1 MKTTNRIIA
10 LPAVLALLLCFL
22 PTTIVMPASAL
33 SIPSDSQVSVA
44 TWNDF
49 REALM
54 SPDVTDVYVAE
65 GVTIQHTFDAD
76 REIES
81 DVRVDVVGTKR
92 LKIDGSVE
100 FTGSINDTGLI
111 CIWESSCSLTVCGSG
126 SLVYRLRHGVD
137 GDVIHIEEGNLFY
150 LSGGTLTI
158 QDNVQIS
165 LHFGWVDANHVFEQ
179 APIGGVRGKV
189 NIEGGI
195 ISGHTILSQGIDWT
209 VSGGFF
215 DCAAQYDYDMAIS
228 SGSMNISGGS
238 FEGGIYYSGNSVILR
253 EGAKWISADGNCY
266 DTVQSRQAGLAW
278 KCGFAIQEP
287 TVSDGMV
294 TKDLGTIAAGMHY
307 PIRFSANS
315 MGYSRPSWN
324 LSTESH
330 LYVYDGNRQLV
341 EHLVAAGST
350 PVDYNLNSLAAG
362 DYSLVETVMMK
373 KGDKEVTSTSH
384 TFTVTVTDSI
394 QRLTRAE
401 VYEIQRPAPGQ
412 HPDFTCDLDNPPH
425 CTTPVIRWYALDA
438 HGTKGAAMT
447 ANDTFKE
454 NTVYRVE
461 ILLNTIGDRVF
472 DFYDD
477 EAYVWFNREDGH
489 FYYPEQNDFTSVILY
504 ADYDT
509 ANCITDINIIDVQY
523 PIPGETPDTDFL
535 TVDPVGA
542 SKSGTQ
548 IEWYYETNPGT
559 SAAGFAR
566 LDGTFRADRRHQ
578 AYVPV
583 ETKDGY
589 WFATDN
595 QGDLAVNVTFDGEPM
610 DFAYATDPY
619 TDDGAVSAIEVA
631 HTFERAQE
639 VDGVFIDGMWLTDGQ
654 YLDSANWGIKTEE
667 TVDKEAGYAYY
678 NDGVLTLHN
687 FSWYT
692 RGDYN
697 AIDSYNPLII
707 KAEGESR
714 LTSFSN
720 GIVANDTLTLEGD
733 GSLRLYS
740 SGEGLFAI
748 GDMTVESGEWYV
760 IDDKYDGMWLYSSL
774 TVNGGTLDVYGPQCG
789 INGDD
794 FPPVTV
800 NGGTLIARAAVDYA
814 IGWCDTEIADGAKVT
829 VGTYDSDT
837 LAPWDGVTDFAEYA
851 YVEIA
856 FEGDALLGDL
866 NFDGVVNMMDALL
879 LYGGTGGARNLTP
892 EQAAVADVSGDGT
905 VNMMDALLL
914 YKVAS
919 GA

>member
-1 MKTTNRIIA
+1 MKHATKWIA
-10 LPAVLALLLCFL
+10 LLAVLWMLMSLIPLGA
-22 PTTIVMPASAL
+22 VSAVGAG
-33 SIPSDSQVSVA
+33 VSVA
-44 TWNDF
+44 TWKDF

-100 FTGSINDTGLI
+100 FTGSINETGLI
-111 CIWESSCSLTVCGSG
+111 CLWESSCSLTVCGSG
-126 SLVYRLRHGVD
+126 SLFYWLRHGVD

-158 QDNVQIS
+158 QDDVQIF
-165 LHFGWVDANHVFEQ
+165 LKFGWVEANHVFEQ
-179 APIGGVRGKV
+179 SPIGGVRGKV

-195 ISGHTILSQGIDWT
+195 ISGHTIFSEGIDWT

-294 TKDLGTIAAGMHY
+294 TKDLGTIVAGMHY

-315 MGYSRPSWN
+315 LGYSLLSWN

-350 PVDYNLNSLAAG
+350 PVDYDLNSLAAG

-384 TFTVTVTDSI
+384 TFTFTVTDSI

-412 HPDFTCDLDNPPH
+412 NPDFTCDLDNPPH

-472 DFYDD
+472 DFNDD
-477 EAYVWFNREDGH
+477 EAYVWINREDGH

-523 PIPGETPDTDFL
+523 PIGGKTPDTEVIV
-535 TVDPVGA
+535 TNRAYAVPYSNG
-542 SKSGTQ
+542 SE

-559 SAAGFAR
+559 AAAGFSK
-566 LDGTFRADRRHQ
+566 LDGRFKTDRRHQ
-578 AYVPV
+578 AYVTLQTD
-583 ETKDGY
+583 ENY

-595 QGDLAVNVTFDGEPM
+595 QGNLAVNVLFDNEPM
-610 DFAYATDPY
+610 AFAYATDPY
-619 TDDGAVSAIEVA
+619 TDDGAVSTIEVA

-639 VDGVFIDGMWLTDGQ
+639 VDGVFIDGMWLRDGQ

-678 NDGVLTLHN
+678 NDGVLTLHD
-687 FSWYT
+687 FRWGT
-692 RGDYN
+692 RGDYV
-697 AIDSYNPLII
+697 AVYSQKPLTIRTQGDSELISGD
-707 KAEGESR
+707 E
-714 LTSFSN
+714 
-720 GIVANDTLTLEGD
+720 GIVATDTLTLEGN
-733 GSLRLYS
+733 GSLYIESQSAGIRTHGTL
-740 SGEGLFAI
+740 
-748 GDMTVESGEWYV
+748 TVESGTWRIYDTGYNGLWAFGDV
-760 IDDKYDGMWLYSSL
+760 IFNGGYMNAYGEGVAVEGDETKL
-774 TVNGGTLDVYGPQCG
+774 TFNGGTLVANSYDGTAISSLEVDIANGAAVTVSTET
-789 INGDD
+789 NGD
-794 FPPVTV
+794 
-800 NGGTLIARAAVDYA
+800 NAAA
-814 IGWCDTEIADGAKVT
+814 
-829 VGTYDSDT
+829 
-837 LAPWDGVTDFAEYA
+837 WDGTTDFAEYA
-851 YVEIA
+851 FVQITVE
-856 FEGDALLGDL
+856 ETLLGDMDFNGTL
-866 NFDGVVNMMDALL
+866 NMRDAMMLYSGVS
-879 LYGGTGGARNLTP
+879 GSITLTA
-892 EQAAVADVSGDGT
+892 EQTAVADYNEDGSI
-905 VNMMDALLL
+905 NMRDVMLL
-914 YKVAS
+914 YAFIS
-919 GA
+919 GK